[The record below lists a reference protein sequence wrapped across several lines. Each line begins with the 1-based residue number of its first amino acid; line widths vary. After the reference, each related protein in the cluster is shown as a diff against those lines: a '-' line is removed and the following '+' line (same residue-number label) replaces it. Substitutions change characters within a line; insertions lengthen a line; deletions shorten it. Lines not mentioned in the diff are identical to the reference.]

1 MAGGSVTAWRSMI
14 KKTVERAALG
24 AGVARRAR
32 VRHHDRVV
40 VLAYHNV
47 VTGGAPPAGDLS
59 LHLPLSSFREQLD
72 FLQQTYDVVP
82 LERMHEPT
90 GPGRPRA
97 VVTFDDAYRGA
108 IALGLPELAQRGL
121 PATVFVCPGRLGA
134 GAFWWDRLADDR
146 GHGLDAATR
155 ARALE
160 ELQGR
165 EDLIERALPSTSELG
180 DHYFPVDAPE
190 LAGASAQE
198 GITFASHT
206 WSHPNL
212 AKVPHDVLVDELR
225 RSRQWIQEECP
236 GACLPDDLSF
246 PYGLFDE
253 RVVEAAS
260 EAGYR
265 RCYRVEGGLTPPLV
279 ERGDGRPAL
288 VPRVNIPAGVSLG
301 GFELRLAGV
310 MS

>member
-1 MAGGSVTAWRSMI
+1 MAGGSVTAWRSAI
-14 KKTVERAALG
+14 KNTVERAAIG

-32 VRHHDRVV
+32 VRRHDRVV

-47 VTGGAPPAGDLS
+47 VPEDAPPAGDLS
-59 LHLPLSSFREQLD
+59 LHMPLDSFREQLD
-72 FLQQTYDVVP
+72 FVQDTYDVVS
-82 LERMHEPT
+82 LARMHESAGT
-90 GPGRPRA
+90 GRPRA

-108 IALGLPELAQRGL
+108 IALALPELARRDL

-134 GAFWWDRLADDR
+134 GAFWWDRLADAR

-155 ARALE
+155 ARALG

-165 EDLIERALPSTSELG
+165 EDLIERALPSTAELG
-180 DHYFPVDAPE
+180 DHCLPVDAQE
-190 LAGASAQE
+190 LARAGAQE
-198 GITFASHT
+198 SIAFASHT

-212 AKVPHDVLVDELR
+212 AEVPHDLLVDELR
-225 RSRQWIQEECP
+225 RSRDWIQEECP
-236 GACLPDDLSF
+236 GTCLPHDLSF

-253 RVVEAAS
+253 RVVQVAS
-260 EAGYR
+260 EVGYR
-265 RCYRVEGGLTPPLV
+265 RCYRVEGGPAAPPM
-279 ERGDGRPAL
+279 EGGEGRPAL
-288 VPRVNIPAGVSLG
+288 VPRVNIPAGVSLR